1 MSRPIKRS
9 VTIAGHSTSVSLEAE
24 FWDALKTIAH
34 RSGRSVAGI
43 LREIDA
49 SRDDVGLST
58 AARIYALTYFSEL
71 APVPEDPP
79 L

>member
-24 FWDALKTIAH
+24 FWDALKTIA
-34 RSGRSVAGI
+34 RRQDRSVADI

-49 SRDDVGLST
+49 KRDDVGLST
-58 AARIYALTYFSEL
+58 AARIFALTYFSQLES
-71 APVPEDPP
+71 VSDDPSV
-79 L
+79 

>member
-9 VTIAGHSTSVSLEAE
+9 VTIAGHSTSVSLESE
-24 FWDALKTIAH
+24 FWDALKEIAR
-34 RSGRSVAGI
+34 RSDRSVADI

-71 APVPEDPP
+71 SPVPDDPSV
-79 L
+79 